1 MGLIFNR
8 GKSKNELIGEGI
20 ALVKICK
27 KQDNSPD
34 FIRGFVYGFLSSEM
48 KKSNLKS
55 RDFNEVE
62 SIIMDSV

>member
-8 GKSKNELIGEGI
+8 GKNKNELIGEGI
-20 ALVKICK
+20 ALVNICK
-27 KQDNSPD
+27 KQDNTPD

-48 KKSNLKS
+48 KKSNLES
-55 RDFNEVE
+55 EDFKAVE